1 MVIGLVVVMANCSGC
16 GLVMGVVVWITE
28 PYGAL
33 AARHAD
39 RRPKAATS
47 EAGTRRIS

>member
-1 MVIGLVVVMANCSGC
+1 MANCSGC

-33 AARHAD
+33 GPRSAVISFRD
-39 RRPKAATS
+39 F
-47 EAGTRRIS
+47 GTQERVNWGIK

>member
-1 MVIGLVVVMANCSGC
+1 MVITMVIGLVVVMANCSGC

-33 AARHAD
+33 LGFAWNIHHLPD
-39 RRPKAATS
+39 DVDP
-47 EAGTRRIS
+47 